1 MNNLHQLLFLF
12 LTLTL
17 TIVACK
23 SVDGLTKKERKELAI
38 LERERFVADST
49 AAVRRMEAMIKARE
63 LARLDSIH
71 VADSIAALPP
81 PIDYDTVLVASLLRT
96 PCFGKCP
103 NYEIRLYASG
113 YATYEGLRFVDSLGR
128 FEARVDKALV
138 KAVRQQANAIN
149 YFSLADR
156 YPTEGRGIEDFPLCV
171 TYFREENIRKFVYN
185 RNDAPRNLV
194 QYEKFFDGL
203 FQQVDWKK
211 IGESR

>member
-1 MNNLHQLLFLF
+1 MNNSHQLLFLF

-38 LERERFVADST
+38 LERERFVADSI
-49 AAVRRMEAMIKARE
+49 ASVRRMEAIIKARE
-63 LARLDSIH
+63 GARLDSIR

-81 PIDYDTVLVASLLRT
+81 PINYDTVLVATLLRT
-96 PCFGKCP
+96 PCYGKCP

-113 YATYEGLRFVDSLGR
+113 YATYEGMGHVDSIGR
-128 FEARVDKALV
+128 FETRIDEALV
-138 KAVRQQANAIN
+138 EAVRQQANAID
-149 YFSLADR
+149 YFSLAER
-156 YPTEGRGIEDFPLCV
+156 YPTQGRGIEDFPLCV
-171 TYFREENIRKFVYN
+171 TSFRLKNLRKIIYN

-203 FQQVDWKK
+203 FQQVDWKR